1 MMALTALTIPTKGAL
16 SCSTVCFAVLFA
28 NSLFEST
35 IFKIQNNLQ
44 YNNNNNNNNIYRG
57 SPTRQRGFQWGPH
70 ALI

>member
-35 IFKIQNNLQ
+35 IQDKITFSIMKAPPMKQLFSTDEPPYHCFHYLGQ
-44 YNNNNNNNNIYRG
+44 I
-57 SPTRQRGFQWGPH
+57 
-70 ALI
+70 